1 MYGGSWS
8 DLLAGKLQIIDALMS
23 LNSLCYTGTGNK
35 DVRLS
40 KAFPPETLI
49 DHLS

>member
-1 MYGGSWS
+1 MYGDSWS
-8 DLLAGKLQIIDALMS
+8 DLLAGKSQIIDALMS
-23 LNSLCYTGTGNK
+23 LSSLCSIGTGNK

-40 KAFPPETLI
+40 KAFPPEALV